1 MGWRKALLHRRRRIN
16 FRRMTTP
23 VAPAFKLVNIGAAS
37 GPRRDSISTAYET
50 RTGTPPVL
58 LTWNDVLE
66 TPERLPA
73 WLGPD
78 CYVRLDSPDQDD
90 RAKAPLYHLG
100 AAAAE
105 AAGLPVFGT
114 EAVQRLGFGEI
125 GSPSQLAFGIGAA
138 AAQIAAIAAR
148 AGACVS
154 IHADDV
160 ATCFD
165 KAASSQRLARANVPT
180 PRLHIV
186 QGGFHA
192 LTAIMDREGWSRVFV
207 KLRHG
212 AAAAGM
218 MALVRHGDRW
228 AATTTAVAGD
238 NGRPCATRA
247 LRRITQQTE
256 IARIIDQL
264 APLGLTIEQWL
275 PKIGLEGQT
284 VDLRMVVMGG
294 EQVFPVLRSS
304 PHPITNLHIGGR
316 RGSADALAAKVG
328 PTAWA
333 DILATARQAARQFP
347 TAQCL
352 GIDMAVLVD
361 GVRHAVLEVNAFGDH
376 VRDFAVEGVTIHDA
390 LLNHVAQMM
399 ANRTPA
405 LAA

>member
-1 MGWRKALLHRRRRIN
+1 
-16 FRRMTTP
+16 MTTP
-23 VAPAFKLVNIGAAS
+23 DVPAFKLVNIGAAS
-37 GPRRDSISTAYET
+37 GPRRESIRTAHAK
-50 RTGTPPVL
+50 RTGTPPTL
-58 LTWNDVLE
+58 LTWNDVIE
-66 TPERLPA
+66 APERLA
-73 WLGPD
+73 AMLGPD
-78 CYVRLDSPDQDD
+78 SYVRLDSPDQDD
-90 RAKAPLYHLG
+90 HAKAALYHLG
-100 AAAAE
+100 AEAAE
-105 AAGLPVFGT
+105 EAGLPVFGA
-114 EAVQRLGFGEI
+114 EAVHSLGFGEI
-125 GSPSQLAFGIGAA
+125 GSSSQLAFGIGAA
-138 AAQIAAIAAR
+138 AAQIAAISKR
-148 AGACVS
+148 AGARVS
-154 IHADDV
+154 IGADDV

-165 KAASSQRLARANVPT
+165 KAASSQRLARAGLPT

-186 QGGFHA
+186 PGGFA
-192 LTAIMDREGWSRVFV
+192 AVTAIMDREGWSRVFV

-228 AATTTAVAGD
+228 TATTTAVAGD

-247 LRRITQQTE
+247 LRRITQRTE

-264 APLGLTIEQWL
+264 APLGLIVEQWL

-284 VDLRMVVMGG
+284 VDLRMVVLGG

-333 DILATARQAARQFP
+333 DIFATARQSARQFP

-376 VRDFAVEGVTIHDA
+376 VRDFAVEGMTIHDA
-390 LLNHVAQMM
+390 LLNHVAHMM